1 MPYTRPSLTVSEA
14 PGVVRLELVGIS
26 WGEGESLQ
34 DAADDLIRGLLGT
47 LLAMRSGVRASSAD
61 DETRRFFS
69 ELDEIVAAGGD
80 IRRHVFA

>member
-1 MPYTRPSLTVSEA
+1 MPYTRPSLSVSEA

-47 LLAMRSGVRASSAD
+47 LLAMRSGVSGSR
-61 DETRRFFS
+61 DEETTRFFS